1 MPGAF
6 GEDHHV
12 GNYMLHNQNAC
23 IKFSLNHSA
32 QKRNDMMNPY
42 KTLAQASVALPSVQS
57 TSQAMRTSGVFE
69 TLVNFVSVEPLTRM
83 RRLELASAGLS
94 FICLLGSI
102 GITAQ
107 KYPLNISLTR
117 NMDFFS
123 RDPVQMDYMKL
134 WHYAAD
140 MSCRDTKDFEVQL
153 LKAPWENTKTNKKF
167 DGLAIEASV
176 NVSEIELCFVA
187 FFIYVFSTS
196 FQFLRWW
203 NFDVFCHPENGAE
216 FSRWLEYAFTS
227 PLQILIVAIA
237 FGIKNIDV
245 LLGYFGMQLALVMMG
260 YEIERQ
266 IEKEYKKSIEK
277 EYQKSISDS
286 SNVEQAIKKPR
297 FYNILQRFG
306 VRDIRGWVYLLL
318 SWTLHLLIWGI
329 PGLWHANFI
338 RWGISGEYAYTSK
351 YVKACWTDAEFKM
364 PDATVFIF
372 WSQYILFTV
381 FGIVC
386 SGQFL
391 LAKFHPVKKEEKRTE
406 LWRKVSMCYSILSV
420 SAKTILEVGFIM
432 LLVTAHKWLE
442 FEPVPKDSVTRYPNV
457 TNFTR
462 LIGNATIREPVP
474 GGATCFSTAPG
485 AR

>member
-12 GNYMLHNQNAC
+12 GNYMLNNQNAC
-23 IKFSLNHSA
+23 INFSLNHSA

-42 KTLAQASVALPSVQS
+42 KTLAQASVELPSAQS
-57 TSQAMRTSGVFE
+57 TSQAMRTSGVYS
-69 TLVNFVSVEPLTRM
+69 TLVGFVNVDRLITM
-83 RRLELASAGLS
+83 KRLELASSALS
-94 FICLLGSI
+94 FFCLIGSI
-102 GITAQ
+102 VIIAQ

-117 NMDFFS
+117 NIDFFS
-123 RDPVQMDYMKL
+123 RDPVAMDYMRL

-140 MSCRDTKDFEVQL
+140 RSCMDNKDFEVQL
-153 LKAPWENTKTNKKF
+153 LKPPYENPTTKKEF
-167 DGLAIEASV
+167 DGLVIEASV
-176 NVSEIELCFVA
+176 KGAEIELCFVA

-196 FQFLRWW
+196 FQFLRWRV
-203 NFDVFCHPENGAE
+203 FDTFCDPEKGAE

-266 IEKEYKKSIEK
+266 IEKEYKHSLSRKS
-277 EYQKSISDS
+277 SISE
-286 SNVEQAIKKPR
+286 NPR
-297 FYNILQRFG
+297 FYNILQRFK

-329 PGLWHANFI
+329 PIPGLWHANFI
-338 RWGISGEYAYTSK
+338 RWGISGEYAYASK
-351 YVKACWTDAEFKM
+351 YFKACWHDAEFKM
-364 PDATVFIF
+364 PDATEFIF

-381 FGIVC
+381 FGLVC

-391 LAKFHPVKKEEKRTE
+391 LAQVYPVQTEANRTQR
-406 LWRKVSMCYSILSV
+406 WRNASMCYSILSV

-432 LLVTAHKWLE
+432 LLATAHKWLE
-442 FEPVPKDSVTRYPNV
+442 FERVPKVSVTPYPNV
-457 TNFTR
+457 TNFAR
-462 LIGNATIREPVP
+462 LIGNATIQEWVP
-474 GGATCFSTAPG
+474 GGATCFSMAPG

>member
-12 GNYMLHNQNAC
+12 GNYMLNNQNAC
-23 IKFSLNHSA
+23 INFSLNHSA

-42 KTLAQASVALPSVQS
+42 KTLAQASVELPSAQS
-57 TSQAMRTSGVFE
+57 TSQAMRTSSLFD
-69 TLVNFVSVEPLTRM
+69 TLVDFVRVGPLKTM
-83 RRLELASAGLS
+83 RRLELASSALS
-94 FICLLGSI
+94 FLCLLGSI
-102 GITAQ
+102 GIIAN
-107 KYPLNISLTR
+107 KYPLNISLSR
-117 NMDFFS
+117 NVDLIS
-123 RDPVQMDYMKL
+123 RDPVAMDYMKL

-140 MSCRDTKDFEVQL
+140 DSCGSNKEFEVQL
-153 LKAPWENTKTNKKF
+153 LKAPWRSPDNKKTF
-167 DGLAIEASV
+167 DGLVVEASV
-176 NVSEIELCFVA
+176 KVSEIELCFVA

-203 NFDVFCHPENGAE
+203 NFDSFCHPENGAE

-237 FGIKNIDV
+237 FRITNIDV

-266 IEKEYKKSIEK
+266 IEKEYKHSLKPK
-277 EYQKSISDS
+277 ED
-286 SNVEQAIKKPR
+286 KKR

-318 SWTLHLLIWGI
+318 SWTLHFLIWGI

-338 RWGISGEYAYTSK
+338 RWGISGDYAYVRK
-351 YVKACWTDAEFKM
+351 YIKACFTDAEFKM
-364 PDATVFIF
+364 PDAIDFIF
-372 WSQYILFTV
+372 WSQYTLFTV

-386 SGQFL
+386 SVQFL
-391 LAKFHPVKKEEKRTE
+391 LAKFHPVKDDDSRKKR
-406 LWRKVSMCYSILSV
+406 WRTASMWYSILSV
-420 SAKTILEVGFIM
+420 SAKTILEVGFLM
-432 LLVTAHKWLE
+432 LLVNGQQWLE
-442 FEPVPKDSVTRYPNV
+442 FERVPKVSVTPYPNV
-457 TNFTR
+457 TNFAR
-462 LIGNATIREPVP
+462 LIGNATIQERVP
-474 GGATCFSTAPG
+474 GGATCFSMAPG

>member
-12 GNYMLHNQNAC
+12 GNYMLNNENAC
-23 IKFSLNHSA
+23 INFSLNHSA

-42 KTLAQASVALPSVQS
+42 KTLAQASVELPSAQS
-57 TSQAMRTSGVFE
+57 TSQAMRTSGLFD
-69 TLVNFVSVEPLTRM
+69 TLVNFVSVGSLITM
-83 RRLELASAGLS
+83 KRLELASSALS
-94 FICLLGSI
+94 FLCLLGSI
-102 GITAQ
+102 GIIAQ

-123 RDPVQMDYMKL
+123 RDPVAMDYMKL

-140 MSCRDTKDFEVQL
+140 RSCGDNKDFEVQL
-153 LKAPWENTKTNKKF
+153 LKPPYENPTTKTKF

-176 NVSEIELCFVA
+176 KVSEIELCFVA

-196 FQFLRWW
+196 FQFLRWRV
-203 NFDVFCHPENGAE
+203 FDSFCHPENGAE

-266 IEKEYKKSIEK
+266 IEKEYKHSLKHK
-277 EYQKSISDS
+277 EH
-286 SNVEQAIKKPR
+286 KKQ

-338 RWGISGEYAYTSK
+338 RWGISGEYAYASK
-351 YVKACWTDAEFKM
+351 YFKACWHDDDFKM
-364 PDATVFIF
+364 PDAAVFIF

-391 LAKFHPVKKEEKRTE
+391 LAKFHPVQDENNRTKR
-406 LWRKVSMCYSILSV
+406 WRHVSMCYSVLSV

-432 LLVTAHKWLE
+432 LLVTAYKWLE
-442 FEPVPKDSVTRYPNV
+442 FERVPKVSVTPYPNV

-462 LIGNATIREPVP
+462 LI
-474 GGATCFSTAPG
+474 
-485 AR
+485 